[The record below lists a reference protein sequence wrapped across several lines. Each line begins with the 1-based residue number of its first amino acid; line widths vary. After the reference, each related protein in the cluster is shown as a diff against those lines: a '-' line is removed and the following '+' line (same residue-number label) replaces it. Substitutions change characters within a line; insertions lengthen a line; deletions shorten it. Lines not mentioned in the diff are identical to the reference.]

1 MHADPWVV
9 LSIIYINKGS
19 NSKSIIKD
27 TPDPAYG
34 LDFGKNPVRYLLT
47 PPIKPDFVYPLLSS
61 ILKN

>member
-1 MHADPWVV
+1 MYADPWVV

-27 TPDPAYG
+27 THDLAYG
-34 LDFGKNPVRYLLT
+34 LDYGNLVRHLLT
-47 PPIKPDFVYPLLSS
+47 SPIKLDFVYPLLAS